1 MDYQAITDFKITGN
15 PARVYAGKDALGNLP
30 AELKRARAKRAFV
43 LCGRSVSQKTD
54 IVTRIKALLGESFA
68 GMYDQMKKD
77 TPIEDIVAARD
88 AARACEA
95 DLIIAIGGGSAMQGG
110 RVLAILLAEKGAPE
124 ELCTQYPEFG
134 NAISP
139 KLLEKKL
146 PIINILTVGTA
157 AQNRGGSPVKKGDYR
172 LEFFDPKTC
181 PISLFWDMDALMT
194 APDSMLKNSA
204 ASLLWR
210 STMDMGYTRATP
222 LTHHARHVIF
232 DLSQGILT
240 RITTDPQARIE
251 LCLASYLQNR
261 EASDGGTRTNH
272 WAGRVVYAFT
282 TSIFNKFDHVG
293 QGEARAAITGTVMR
307 RLGSRDPQEM
317 CRIAEALGVW
327 KSGDPVEQAHLRAAD
342 KLDQQFAMLG
352 MPKNLSDINIPKSA
366 AAGLLENSLKNFNAD
381 PKREFV
387 KDREVLKEVL
397 EACW

>member
-1 MDYQAITDFKITGN
+1 
-15 PARVYAGKDALGNLP
+15 
-30 AELKRARAKRAFV
+30 
-43 LCGRSVSQKTD
+43 
-54 IVTRIKALLGESFA
+54 
-68 GMYDQMKKD
+68 
-77 TPIEDIVAARD
+77 
-88 AARACEA
+88 
-95 DLIIAIGGGSAMQGG
+95 
-110 RVLAILLAEKGAPE
+110 
-124 ELCTQYPEFG
+124 
-134 NAISP
+134 
-139 KLLEKKL
+139 
-146 PIINILTVGTA
+146 
-157 AQNRGGSPVKKGDYR
+157 
-172 LEFFDPKTC
+172 
-181 PISLFWDMDALMT
+181 
-194 APDSMLKNSA
+194 
-204 ASLLWR
+204 
-210 STMDMGYTRATP
+210 MDMGYTRATP
-222 LTHHARHVIF
+222 LTHHARRVIF

-240 RITTDPQARIE
+240 RITTDPQTRIE

-327 KSGDPVEQAHLRAAD
+327 KPGDPVEQAHLRAAD